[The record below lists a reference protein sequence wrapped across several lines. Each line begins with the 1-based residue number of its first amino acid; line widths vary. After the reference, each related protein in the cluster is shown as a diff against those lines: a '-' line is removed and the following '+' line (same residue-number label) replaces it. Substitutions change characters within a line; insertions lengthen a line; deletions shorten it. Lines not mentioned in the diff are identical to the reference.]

1 MHGSSPRAWGIRQP
15 RSAAMRSKWFIPTC
29 VGNTLGK
36 RRSMVRNSVHPHVRG
51 EYAQLAIAQRSRYGS
66 SPRAWGIP
74 QVFTVARKARRF
86 IPTCVGNTRSART
99 AALTW
104 TVHPHVR
111 GEYPVLP
118 VGIDTVDGSSPRA
131 WGIRPARYRCPVPD
145 RFIPTCVRNTWSMAP
160 ENLRAAVHPHVR
172 GEYTFHEISR
182 PSRFGSS
189 PRAWGILQDMPV
201 HTAIHRFIPTCV
213 GNTWHRRFQ
222 DGTVLV
228 HPHVRGEYID
238 GAAGKFAIFGSSP
251 RAWGIRDGRK
261 HVPALARFIPTCV
274 GNT

>member
-1 MHGSSPRAWGIRQP
+1 MPHPHMRGEYFHTSHPGMCAAGSSPRAWGIRSDSCHKLLVN
-15 RSAAMRSKWFIPTC
+15 RFIPTC
-29 VGNTLGK
+29 VGNTPAQIRGHAFKMVHPHVRGEYFGK
-36 RRSMVRNSVHPHVRG
+36 APLHGTQFGSSPRAWGIQIGHHVIADDDRFIPTCVGNTVPGNRDERLDPVHPHVRG

-131 WGIRPARYRCPVPD
+131 WGIRLSYIDAH
-145 RFIPTCVRNTWSMAP
+145 I
-160 ENLRAAVHPHVR
+160 
-172 GEYTFHEISR
+172 EI
-182 PSRFGSS
+182 
-189 PRAWGILQDMPV
+189 
-201 HTAIHRFIPTCV
+201 RFIPTCV
-213 GNTWHRRFQ
+213 GNTLAGPSLLR
-222 DGTVLV
+222 LYPV
-228 HPHVRGEYID
+228 HPHMRGEY
-238 GAAGKFAIFGSSP
+238 AA
-251 RAWGIRDGRK
+251 
-261 HVPALARFIPTCV
+261 
-274 GNT
+274 